1 MANRGNRPGILR
13 TNGAAFMSTD
23 ETVTVVVT
31 RKVKQ
36 GREPEYEDWLR
47 RLLEESKSMEG
58 YLGATV
64 QKPAAG
70 SSEYTSIFRFDSVDN
85 LRKFEESE
93 LRAKYL
99 REVIDYVDE
108 DAAWKK
114 FTGLEFWFSPP
125 KGTVIPQPSRFRMA
139 LVMIVVVFGLVLSIG
154 QLVGII
160 AAGVPSFIR
169 LFVTISIEIFL
180 MTYVLMPH
188 ITRLLA
194 KWIYPTSKTV
204 VASN

>member
-1 MANRGNRPGILR
+1 
-13 TNGAAFMSTD
+13 MSTD

-31 RKVKQ
+31 RKVKR

-58 YLGATV
+58 YLGATI

-99 REVIDYVDE
+99 REVVDYVDT
-108 DAAWKK
+108 DAIWKK